1 MRYLRSWIVLQS
13 TLRITAGKYK
23 NKSLE
28 LPSLKTTRTTKSI
41 VKGSV
46 FDRLQFRIYDSLFVE
61 LFAGSGSMGLEALS
75 RGAKKALFIEKDPA
89 CLKVLKKNIASIDKE
104 NSTIFS
110 GDTFSLADDI
120 VIFCKKTELPTFLYI
135 DPPFDIREGNED
147 IYQKCIRLIEK
158 LDIPQIEEVIIE
170 HNSKS
175 PFDEKIASLAKVA
188 TKKFGAT
195 SLSIYKQ

>member
-1 MRYLRSWIVLQS
+1 MQN

-28 LPSLKTTRTTKSI
+28 LPSLATTRATKSI

-75 RGAKKALFIEKDPA
+75 RGAKKALFIEKDRE

-104 NSTIFS
+104 SCTLFS
-110 GDTFSLADDI
+110 GDTFSLSDKIID
-120 VIFCKKTELPTFLYI
+120 FCKKTKLPTFLYV
-135 DPPFDIREGNED
+135 DPPFDIRKGSEN
-147 IYQKCIRLIEK
+147 IYQNCIKLIEN

-170 HNSKS
+170 HSSKS
-175 PFDEKIASLAKVA
+175 GFGEKIASFTKVA
-188 TKKFGAT
+188 TKRFGAT
-195 SLSIYKQ
+195 SLSIYKRG